1 MSSGERREVFNT
13 LEEVVSGDLMR
24 LQSFAGAH
32 LAQALRALLLS
43 PTTEADAGGYDI
55 APAASPAAG
64 PLRAVIISGLR
75 VVPDI
80 DGTDM
85 FISSGTVLVVAP
97 DAVPNPDDCPVKL
110 IHDDGVQI
118 SQLVLTPGDAALHR
132 IDVVEFSVVEEAQ
145 EFDNR
150 NVWDPNTAQFV
161 PTTVV
166 KVSRQ
171 QLSWRI
177 RTGVAGVGFPG
188 VAAGWCPVAV
198 VQVRPLATKWDVAGV
213 LIWDVRPLASD
224 LVSTPHDE
232 TARYRHHWR
241 AWGQLNYDLGVALLT
256 AVVDTE
262 VGNRKAGGE
271 LGAIQL
277 SNPSVYYE
285 PGHFPVPNALWYLWL
300 AFPFGLPR
308 WCQMNGVTPGTR
320 RGIPVV
326 SSTPV
331 GGYTMRGE
339 PAAPIALP
347 DAYKLVGAAAVTEC
361 ALGVVGTYEGT
372 PKPVTM
378 TLDGHRTY
386 LGISSPTLSFPGLS
400 FNETIKLSSATHHP
414 GCASSILL
422 RSYFRM
428 LLSAPPPADRYN
440 TFQRLVE
447 WTAPVAAGGAA
458 AAVLGQHGWYG
469 AIVWP
474 DATEEFTDV
483 WEAWIPLAPSTTV
496 TGHLERDIE
505 YTFLVSASG
514 VPGVVACTVSIMGWE
529 MGT

>member
-13 LEEVVSGDLMR
+13 LEEVISGDLMR
-24 LQSFAGAH
+24 LQAFSGAH
-32 LAQALRALLLS
+32 LAQALRSLFLS
-43 PTTEADAGGYDI
+43 PTTEADAGGYDA
-55 APAASPAAG
+55 APTDSPAAG
-64 PLRAVIISGLR
+64 PLRAVILSGLR
-75 VVPDI
+75 AVPDI
-80 DGTDM
+80 DGADM

-110 IHDDGVQI
+110 IHDDGVQVA
-118 SQLVLTPGDAALHR
+118 QLTLTPGDAALHR
-132 IDVVEFSVVEEAQ
+132 IDVIEFSVAEEAQ

-198 VQVRPLATKWDVAGV
+198 VQVRPLATKWDAAGV

-232 TARYRHHWR
+232 TARYHHHWR
-241 AWGQLNYDLGVALLT
+241 AWGQLNYDLGAALLT

-271 LGAIQL
+271 ISLQL
-277 SNPSVYYE
+277 DNPSSYYE
-285 PGHFPVPNALWYLWL
+285 PGHTPVLYDLWYLWL

-308 WCQMNGVTPGTR
+308 WCQMNGTVPGPR

-331 GGYTMRGE
+331 GGYTMRGQ

-347 DAYKLVGAAAVTEC
+347 DVYKLVGTAAVTEC
-361 ALGVVGTYEGT
+361 ALGVVGNYDAT
-372 PKPVTM
+372 PKPNTM

-386 LGISSPTLSFPGLS
+386 LGIWAPIPIVFPGLT
-400 FNETIKLSSATHHP
+400 FVETATLSTATHHP

-422 RSYFRM
+422 RSQFIFT
-428 LLSAPPPADRYN
+428 LSASPPVDRANSFWRRIY
-440 TFQRLVE
+440 
-447 WTAPVAAGGAA
+447 WTAPVAAGDPA
-458 AAVLGQHGWYG
+458 AAVLGQQNWYG
-469 AIVWP
+469 AITWP
-474 DATEEFTDV
+474 DASEAFRDE
-483 WEAWIPLAPSTTV
+483 WELWVPLAPSASV
-496 TGHLERDIE
+496 SGHLERDINW
-505 YTFLVSASG
+505 TFSIAADG
-514 VPGVVACTVSIMGWE
+514 VPVVTSATLYICGWE